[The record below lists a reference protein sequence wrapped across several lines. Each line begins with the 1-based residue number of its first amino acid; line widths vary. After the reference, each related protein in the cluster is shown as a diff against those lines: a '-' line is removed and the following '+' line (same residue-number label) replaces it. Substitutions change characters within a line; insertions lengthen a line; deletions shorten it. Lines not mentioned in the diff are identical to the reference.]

1 MFLLPLAFFV
11 AIALTIWFVL
21 ISEALVIAK
30 VLIGVLFVISLFL
43 HPSTFPLAGFFLRI
57 AISVFVLFYQ
67 MYQTAKSQ

>member
-21 ISEALVIAK
+21 ISDAAVLAK

-43 HPSTFPLAGFFLRI
+43 RPSAFPLAGFLLRI